1 MPDSQ
6 PILEVLDLH
15 VHFTMLAGIV
25 RAVDGVSFAVERGSC
40 LGIVGESGCGKS
52 VTARSIL
59 RLLSSS
65 QTSGQILYHPDG
77 DAQPIDLVSLDPKGD
92 AVRAIRGKDIAMIFQ
107 EPMTSLTPVYTI
119 GEQIMESIRQHQD
132 LSEEETKELAVS
144 MLNKVGIPDAERRFG
159 DYPHQMSGGMRQR
172 VMIAIALCCE
182 PRVLIADEPTT
193 ALDVTIQAQILRLI
207 RSLQQDLDMSVIMI
221 THDLAVIAQLADF
234 VVVMYL
240 GQMAEKAPVV
250 ELFQNPKH
258 PYTQALLRSIVGPDT
273 PPREQLHSIS
283 GSVPDPRNAPS
294 GCRFRNR
301 CPSVHDRC
309 LEDPPVVQFG
319 PQHTATC
326 WLYVDD

>member
-1 MPDSQ
+1 MPDMQ
-6 PILEVLDLH
+6 PILEVRDLH
-15 VHFTMLAGIV
+15 VHFKMLAGIV
-25 RAVDGVSFAVERGSC
+25 RAVDGVSFAVERGHC

-59 RLLSSS
+59 RLLHSS

-77 DAQPIDLVSLDPKGD
+77 DDQPVDLVDLDPKGD
-92 AVRAIRGKDIAMIFQ
+92 AIRAIRGKDIAMIFQ

-221 THDLAVIAQLADF
+221 THDLSVIAQLADF

-250 ELFQNPKH
+250 ELFQNPKASLH
-258 PYTQALLRSIVGPDT
+258 PGVAPFHRAARYPAARAAPLDQRLRARSAQRTQRLPL
-273 PPREQLHSIS
+273 
-283 GSVPDPRNAPS
+283 
-294 GCRFRNR
+294 
-301 CPSVHDRC
+301 
-309 LEDPPVVQFG
+309 
-319 PQHTATC
+319 PQSLPIRT
-326 WLYVDD
+326 